1 LATSPPAQQP
11 ASAPATN
18 SGARRLARLYVSP
31 GAVAD
36 NWRFFARLS
45 DAECAPVVKADAYGL
60 GADAIAIALA
70 RAGAQ
75 TFFVATIGEGRA
87 LRDVLGGARR
97 IFVLNGVC
105 AAEDIATMQAA
116 ALTPV
121 LNSPEQIALWRGAG
135 PCALHIDTGMNR
147 LGLQPAQIA
156 AADGLQPDL
165 VMSHLANASA
175 PNHPKNAQQRAR
187 FTDLAARF
195 PNAKKSLGASA
206 GALLGADY
214 AFDMIRPGI
223 GLYGGGPLDA
233 GNPSFSTAAR
243 LTAPLL
249 TVFDIPAGETIG
261 YGGTFTAQ
269 KPMRLGTAALG
280 YADGWLR
287 SLSGSGYALV
297 GGARCPLLGRV
308 SMDLVTLDLSAARN
322 ARAGDEAEFL
332 GDGVKVDEV
341 AAWAGTI
348 PYEILTNLSG
358 VQKVIV

>member
-1 LATSPPAQQP
+1 
-11 ASAPATN
+11 
-18 SGARRLARLYVSP
+18 
-31 GAVAD
+31 
-36 NWRFFARLS
+36 
-45 DAECAPVVKADAYGL
+45 
-60 GADAIAIALA
+60 
-70 RAGAQ
+70 
-75 TFFVATIGEGRA
+75 
-87 LRDVLGGARR
+87 
-97 IFVLNGVC
+97 
-105 AAEDIATMQAA
+105 
-116 ALTPV
+116 
-121 LNSPEQIALWRGAG
+121 
-135 PCALHIDTGMNR
+135 
-147 LGLQPAQIA
+147 
-156 AADGLQPDL
+156 
-165 VMSHLANASA
+165 
-175 PNHPKNAQQRAR
+175 
-187 FTDLAARF
+187 
-195 PNAKKSLGASA
+195 
-206 GALLGADY
+206 LLGADY

-297 GGARCPLLGRV
+297 GGAQCPLLGRV